1 MSKTYIVIFNILLLD
16 EVLKELLPKDLSD
29 IPSGFETVGDIAHLN
44 LNEDLMKYKKI
55 IG

>member
-1 MSKTYIVIFNILLLD
+1 V
-16 EVLKELLPKDLSD
+16 E

-44 LNEDLMKYKKI
+44 LSEKMMKYKNL